1 VDTETQELMRQL
13 IRTEFQATT
22 VIAVAHRLET
32 ILDFDAVAVLVD
44 GAVAEF
50 DQPQALLSRPRSALR
65 SLYDGGQEKVK
76 SRAE

>member
-1 VDTETQELMRQL
+1 MRQL

-44 GAVAEF
+44 GAVVEF
-50 DQPQALLSRPRSALR
+50 DQPQALLARPGSALR
-65 SLYDGGQEKVK
+65 SLYDGAQEKVN
-76 SRAE
+76 RRGE